1 MLEYYGMER
10 LGEFVVNHWVL
21 FSILGGVLVG
31 LAYTFVQSAKEQA
44 PQVTPLEVTR
54 LINHDDAQ
62 VIDIRDKGAFGKGHI
77 LGSHNVPLS
86 DLADKIGKLDLK
98 HERPI
103 VVCCDAGNSAAGAVT
118 TLSKAGFG
126 KVYRLRGGIMDW
138 RDANLPLARD

>member
-1 MLEYYGMER
+1 MER

-31 LAYTFVQSAKEQA
+31 LAYTFVHSAREQA

-77 LGSHNVPLS
+77 LGSRNVPLS
-86 DLADKIGKLDLK
+86 ESPTRSGSSI
-98 HERPI
+98 
-103 VVCCDAGNSAAGAVT
+103 
-118 TLSKAGFG
+118 
-126 KVYRLRGGIMDW
+126 
-138 RDANLPLARD
+138 